1 MRIKKR
7 FNYDDEDLQRYLKDG
22 DDDDDDV
29 MNLVLCLNDV
39 IDSTVSRSLNN
50 DLIGRL
56 TRRH

>member
-29 MNLVLCLNDV
+29 MNLV
-39 IDSTVSRSLNN
+39 
-50 DLIGRL
+50 
-56 TRRH
+56 